1 MTKSTWRDRAKATEG
16 TPFVC
21 EKQPAHGRSG
31 MAVSNHPLASAAGME
46 MLAAGGNAVDA
57 AVAMQ
62 FALTVVEPMMVGLV
76 GGTTCHIRLAD
87 GSHRIL
93 DGMSA
98 VPKAGHPDMYRPVP
112 GAAPEVY
119 DVEGQENLVGPKS
132 VAAPGSLR
140 AWCLALER
148 FGTMPLADVMQ
159 PAIRHA
165 ARGFAVTPYLSDCI
179 QSAAP
184 DLAKDKLASARL
196 LPGGMPLKPGA
207 KLVQGD
213 YAEALTLVSQQG
225 EKALHG
231 GPLGDLIVA
240 CMEKTGGFVARDDL
254 TSYKVAERAPI
265 RGRYRGWEIL
275 GPPPP
280 AASGVHI
287 AQMLNIL
294 EGYDIAK
301 LGFGTVDTLHLL
313 AEVLKIAFADRAE
326 ASGDPDFVKVPV
338 ERIVAKAYAE
348 ERRTGLDLAR
358 ASRWTSGLASGLQ
371 AAEGDDTTHLTVADG
386 RGNVVSTTQTIN
398 SLFGARFIV
407 PGTGM
412 IPNNYMNNYDPR
424 RGNALSIAPGK
435 RVTTSMSPMMA
446 VQGGKVRYALGL
458 PGGRK
463 IFPSALQA
471 LINLIDHG
479 MELQEAVEAPRVW
492 TEGPVLEVEH
502 GVPESVRQGLEARGH
517 KVQVMPTVAGG
528 MNAIEFHDDGSM
540 TGAACWRADGAAAA
554 MGGGLARA
562 GVRFELPR

>member
-1 MTKSTWRDRAKATEG
+1 MSANWRERAG

-21 EKQPAHGRSG
+21 EKQPARGKSG
-31 MAVSNHPLASAAGME
+31 MAVSNHPLASAAGAE
-46 MLAAGGNAVDA
+46 MLAAGGNAIDA

-62 FALTVVEPMMVGLV
+62 FALTVVEPMMVGLI

-98 VPKAGHPDMYRPVP
+98 VPKSGHPDMYKPIP

-119 DVEGQENLVGPKS
+119 DVEGAENLVGPKS

-148 FGTMPLADVMQ
+148 YGTMPLADVMQ

-165 ARGFAVTPYLSDCI
+165 SRGFAVTPYLADCI
-179 QSAAP
+179 KDAAI
-184 DLAKDKLASARL
+184 DLSRDKLAAARL
-196 LPGGMPLKPGA
+196 LPGGMPLKAGA
-207 KLVQGD
+207 KLVTGD

-231 GPLGDLIVA
+231 GPLGDLLVE
-240 CMEKTGGFVARDDL
+240 CMEKTGGFVRRADL
-254 TSYKVAERAPI
+254 TGYKVAERAPI

-287 AQMLNIL
+287 TQMLNIL

-301 LGFGTVDTLHLL
+301 LGFGTVDTFHLL

-338 ERIVAKAYAE
+338 ERIVAKNYADA
-348 ERRTGLDLAR
+348 RRAGLDLAH
-358 ASRWTSGLASGLQ
+358 AIRWTGGLQ
-371 AAEGDDTTHLTVADG
+371 AAEGADTTHLTVADG
-386 RGNVVSTTQTIN
+386 KGNVVSTTQTIN

-412 IPNNYMNNYDPR
+412 IPNNYMNNFDPR
-424 RGNALSIAPGK
+424 RGNALSIEPGK

-446 VQGGKVRYALGL
+446 IRDGKVRYALGL

-471 LINLIDHG
+471 LVNLIDHG

-502 GVPESVRQGLEARGH
+502 GIPAAVRQGLESRGH
-517 KVQVMPTVAGG
+517 VLKVMPTVAGG

-540 TGAACWRADGAAAA
+540 TGAACWRADGSAAA

>member
-1 MTKSTWRDRAKATEG
+1 MTQSTWRERAG
-16 TPFVC
+16 TQFTC
-21 EKQPAHGRSG
+21 EKQPAHGPAG
-31 MAVSNHPLASAAGME
+31 MAVSNHPLASAAGLE

-62 FALTVVEPMMVGLV
+62 FALTVVEPMMVGLI

-98 VPKAGHPDMYRPVP
+98 VPQMGHPDMYKPVP

-132 VAAPGSLR
+132 VATPGSLR

-148 FGTMPLADVMQ
+148 FGTMSLADVMQ

-165 ARGFAVTPYLSDCI
+165 ARGFSVTPYLSDCI
-179 QSAAP
+179 KDAGA
-184 DLAKDKLASARL
+184 DLSKDKLAANLL
-196 LPGGMPLKPGA
+196 LPNGTPLKPGER
-207 KLVQGD
+207 LVQGQ

-231 GPLGDLIVA
+231 GPLGDLLVE
-240 CMEKTGGFVARDDL
+240 CMEKTGGFVRRDDL
-254 TSYKVAERAPI
+254 TGYKVEERAPI
-265 RGRYRGWEIL
+265 RGHYRGWEIL

-294 EGYDIAK
+294 EAYDIAK
-301 LGFGTVDTLHLL
+301 MGFGTVDTLHLL

-338 ERIVAKAYAE
+338 ERIVSRDYADQ
-348 ERRTGLDLAR
+348 RRKLLDIAR
-358 ASRWTSGLASGLQ
+358 ATQWTGGLQ
-371 AAEGDDTTHLTVADG
+371 AAEGQDTTHLTVADG
-386 RGNVVSTTQTIN
+386 KGNVVSTTQTIN

-446 VQGGKVRYALGL
+446 LRDGKVRYALGL

-471 LINLIDHG
+471 LLNLIDHG
-479 MELQEAVEAPRVW
+479 MDLQEAVEAPRIW

-502 GVPESVRQGLEARGH
+502 GIPAPVRQGLEARGH
-517 KVQVMPTVAGG
+517 KLKIMPTVAGG
-528 MNAIEFHDDGSM
+528 MNAIQFHDDGTM
-540 TGAACWRADGAAAA
+540 TGAACWRADGTAAAL
-554 MGGGLARA
+554 GGGLARA
-562 GVRFELPR
+562 GVRFVLPA

>member
-1 MTKSTWRDRAKATEG
+1 MTANWRDRAG
-16 TPFVC
+16 TTFIC
-21 EKQPAHGRSG
+21 EKQPAQGTRG
-31 MAVSNHPLASAAGME
+31 MAVSNHPLASAAGVE
-46 MLAAGGNAVDA
+46 MLAAGGNAIDA

-62 FALTVVEPMMVGLV
+62 FCLTVVEPMMVGLI
-76 GGTTCHIRLAD
+76 GGTTCHIRLSD

-112 GAAPEVY
+112 GAPPEVY

-132 VAAPGSLR
+132 VATPGSLR

-148 FGTMPLADVMQ
+148 FGTMSLADVMQ

-165 ARGFAVTPYLSDCI
+165 SRGFAVTPYLADCI
-179 QSAAP
+179 KDAAP
-184 DLAKDKLASARL
+184 DLSKDRLAAARL
-196 LPGGMPLKPGA
+196 LPGGLPLQPGA
-207 KLVQGD
+207 RLVQGD
-213 YAEALTLVSQQG
+213 YAEALTLVAQQG

-231 GPLGDLIVA
+231 GPLGDRLVE

-254 TSYKVAERAPI
+254 TLYKVAERAPI

-287 AQMLNIL
+287 AQMLAIL
-294 EGYDIAK
+294 EGYDVAK
-301 LGFGTVDTLHLL
+301 MGFGTVETLHLL

-338 ERIVAKAYAE
+338 ERIVSRAYADQ
-348 ERRTGLDLAR
+348 RRKLLDIAR
-358 ASRWTSGLASGLQ
+358 ASAWTGGLAGVDW
-371 AAEGDDTTHLTVADG
+371 AAEGQDTTHLTVADG
-386 RGNVVSTTQTIN
+386 KGNIVCTTQTIN

-412 IPNNYMNNYDPR
+412 IPNNYMNNFDPR
-424 RGNALSIAPGK
+424 RGNALSIEPGK

-446 VQGGKVRYALGL
+446 AKDGTVRYALGL

-479 MELQEAVEAPRVW
+479 MELQEAVEAPRLW

-502 GVPESVRQGLEARGH
+502 GIPAKVREGLEARGH
-517 KVQVMPTVAGG
+517 TLKIMPTVAGG
-528 MNAIEFHDDGSM
+528 MNAIQFHDDGSM
-540 TGAACWRADGAAAA
+540 TGAACWRADGSAAA